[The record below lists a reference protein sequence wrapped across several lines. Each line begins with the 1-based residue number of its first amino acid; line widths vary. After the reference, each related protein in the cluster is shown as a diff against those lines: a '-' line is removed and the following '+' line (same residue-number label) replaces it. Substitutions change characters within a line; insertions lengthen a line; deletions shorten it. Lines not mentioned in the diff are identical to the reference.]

1 MNTVERIPVKAQW
14 LLLLDKVRQIEKDI
28 GQSEFPVPT
37 PQMCDFL
44 IAGEDRR
51 FYRHPGVDA
60 IALCRAFWKT
70 VFYGESQG
78 GSTIAM
84 QFVRTMTGRF
94 EKTWRR
100 KIVEIVFAVRLTR
113 NLPKGRLPTLYLWV
127 AYYGSGMDNFKQ
139 ACSKL
144 AIDPQD
150 ASAIEA
156 AKLVARLKYPEP
168 QRCGHKHA
176 NKIHRRG
183 RHIMATADRMHE
195 HLRACRESS
204 NGTVQSRRCA
214 QKIG

>member
-1 MNTVERIPVKAQW
+1 MNGVERMPIRAQW

-28 GQSEFPVPT
+28 GQTDYPIPT

-51 FYRHPGVDA
+51 FYRHTGVDA

-70 VFYGESQG
+70 AVHGESQG

-84 QFVRTMTGRF
+84 QFVRTITGRF

-100 KIVEIVFAVRLTR
+100 KIVEILFAVRLTR
-113 NLPKGRLPTLYLWV
+113 NVPKGRLPILYLWV
-127 AYYGSGMDNFKQ
+127 AYYGSGMNNFKQ

-144 AIDPQD
+144 GIDPKTV
-150 ASAIEA
+150 SPLEA

-168 QRCGHKHA
+168 RRCGRKHA
-176 NKIHRRG
+176 DKIYRRG
-183 RHIMATADRMHE
+183 RHIMATADRMHG
-195 HLRACRESS
+195 HLRAYRESS
-204 NGTVQSRRCA
+204 NGTVQSRRFT
-214 QKIG
+214 QKAG